1 MRESIISGLAV
12 PVLEQLGKGG
22 RFLIGQARDAR
33 KDVQKI
39 EADIKALKEYPKRY
53 EDLHGQIK
61 IMPGLMKDPMP
72 LDSIYTA
79 VKFLDDDSRRYFA
92 SAKDLEQFYRE
103 QGKRNF
109 ETAEKRHDGMS
120 IAKEKPYLM
129 VLGGPGIGKSTFLKK
144 LGLESFKGKQGQLQS
159 ERIPIFIELKTLRS
173 QPIDLVGALAKELDI
188 CGLSDARAFTEL
200 SLKKG
205 NLLILLDGLDEV
217 PTANTNRIIEKIE
230 AFVRKYRK
238 NAFVASCRTAAYHSS
253 FKQFSDVTI
262 ADFDNKQ
269 IEQFIRRWFNS
280 RLDQEADTANQ
291 YWQELKQPENKAA
304 KELAQ
309 TPLLLT
315 FLCLI
320 YEREQELPNQR
331 STLYGRAL
339 DILLR
344 DWSAQKRLE
353 RSSVYKYL
361 RPEFEKE
368 LLNEIA
374 YNSFEEDRLF
384 FLKSDI
390 TDRINDYLS
399 DTANIPAEL
408 DSSAVLEAIEIQQG
422 ILVERATDTYSF
434 SHLTLQ
440 EYLTASYI
448 SSEWSIQKLVSE
460 HLTDERWREVFLLVS
475 GLAGRRSHELW
486 PVMERQA
493 IVFIKSPKLQ
503 GLLQWATELS
513 DNSLSSNRV
522 LSRSVLKKSA
532 M

>member
-1 MRESIISGLAV
+1 MWESIISGLAV

-72 LDSIYTA
+72 LDSINTA

-159 ERIPIFIELKTLRS
+159 ERIPIFIELKPLRS
-173 QPIDLVGALAKELDI
+173 QPIDFVGALAK
-188 CGLSDARAFTEL
+188 
-200 SLKKG
+200 
-205 NLLILLDGLDEV
+205 
-217 PTANTNRIIEKIE
+217 KIE